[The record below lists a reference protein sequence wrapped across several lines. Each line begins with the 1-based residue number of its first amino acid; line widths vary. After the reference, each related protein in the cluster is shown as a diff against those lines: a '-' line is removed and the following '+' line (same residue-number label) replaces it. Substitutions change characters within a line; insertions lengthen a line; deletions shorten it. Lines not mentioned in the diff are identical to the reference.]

1 MLRRESGLASAVP
14 IQEYGWVSALAR
26 LVLLSSSQSTEVVVA
41 FGCGICSSGIGC
53 ALNKRWHGLANHLAM
68 VVARLLRA
76 LSVAIPVFAYICRYN
91 FEMKISA
98 SRALNEDAQLDRFQ
112 TEPKL

>member
-1 MLRRESGLASAVP
+1 
-14 IQEYGWVSALAR
+14 
-26 LVLLSSSQSTEVVVA
+26 
-41 FGCGICSSGIGC
+41 
-53 ALNKRWHGLANHLAM
+53 M